1 MRAESANDGQSLKAK
16 RVADSSAGKS
26 GVRLSSAG
34 RGMEPSVDLQF
45 QIGEEKLGMRIGKVL
60 IGILSILSV
69 RALPAARPSSGT
81 VVGRVT
87 LRGTPPKLQT
97 IDMSKQPDC
106 LKLNTKKQMTE
117 QVLTGPGNSLEN
129 VVVYVSEGE
138 SDTATVPST
147 PVTFDQRNC
156 HYTTHVLAF
165 RVGQEVNIS
174 NSDPFSHNIHP
185 LPTVN
190 REWNKMQPPGTPP
203 FSYSYANPEFIP
215 VKCNIHSWMRAYFV
229 VLRTAHFAVTG
240 EDGQF
245 TLPDLPPGKYTLTAW
260 HETYGTE
267 SQQITVGEGGSLTI
281 DFAFKGTL

>member
-1 MRAESANDGQSLKAK
+1 MPAVK
-16 RVADSSAGKS
+16 
-26 GVRLSSAG
+26 
-34 RGMEPSVDLQF
+34 
-45 QIGEEKLGMRIGKVL
+45 IL
-60 IGILSILSV
+60 IAVLSILAV
-69 RALPAARPSSGT
+69 RALPAARPSNGT
-81 VVGRVT
+81 IIGKVT
-87 LRGTPPKLQT
+87 LKGTSPKAQA

-106 LKLNTKKQMTE
+106 VKLNAKPQMTE

-129 VVVYVSEGE
+129 VVVYVSGGE
-138 SDTATVPST
+138 SDTSPAPSI

-185 LPTVN
+185 LATLN

-203 FSYSYANPEFIP
+203 FSYSYGNQEFIP

-229 VLRTAHFAVTG
+229 VLRTSHFAVTG

-245 TLPDLPPGKYTLTAW
+245 ELPDLPPGRYTLTAW
-260 HETYGTE
+260 HESYGTQ
-267 SQQITVGEGGSLTI
+267 SQQITVGEGQPLTE
-281 DFAFKGTL
+281 DFVFKGNL